1 MEGATEALV
10 EFGIKTQF
18 DDIPEKV
25 VHETKRILLDIIGC
39 AIGAISMDK
48 GKISI
53 ELARGFGGAPEATIL
68 GTGIK
73 VSSANAAFANGELM
87 HSLDYCPVL
96 SPAHVAPF
104 VTAAPLALAEVKKAS
119 GKSLITALA
128 LAHEIPSRIGIS
140 LGSMRAKEGGY
151 PVRSYGF
158 GCNTF
163 GATVGAAKVLD
174 LGPEQFRNAFG
185 TAGYFAP
192 LPAHTKW
199 VYTPR
204 NGMAKYGPSG
214 WTAQAGVVVA
224 LLAEKGYEGDR
235 TILDGEYGF
244 WAMNGS
250 QSCDWQKMTE
260 KLGQDWV
267 ILNTTYKYWPCCGL
281 FGSPLDAF
289 TKVIRDNSIKP
300 DEIEK
305 VLIKGEGYAA
315 LPRFQTTDI
324 KSHVDA
330 QMSLPYNTAMAAYG
344 INVGPEWQLR
354 SNIENPQ
361 IQSFMNKVS
370 YQPNP
375 KCEEARHQDLVVE
388 GRPYISRRPAY
399 AEVFARGTS
408 FKHEVEYANWLSMG
422 VEEYRASDEGL
433 ADKFKANVAKVL
445 KDDQAE
451 AAIDTIFHLE
461 KLDDINK
468 LTTLLSI

>member
-1 MEGATEALV
+1 MENITKTLV
-10 EFGIKTQF
+10 DFGIQTQF
-18 DDIPEKV
+18 ADLPEKV
-25 VHETKRILLDIIGC
+25 VHETKRIFLDIIGC
-39 AIGAISMDK
+39 AIGGLGMDK
-48 GKISI
+48 GRIAI
-53 ELARGFGGAPEATIL
+53 EVAKSLGGTPEATIL
-68 GTGIK
+68 GTAIK
-73 VSSANAAFANGELM
+73 VAGANAAFANGELM

-96 SPAHVAPF
+96 SPAHVAPY

-119 GKSLITALA
+119 GKTMITALA
-128 LAHEIPSRIGIS
+128 IAHEMSSRIGIS
-140 LGSMRAKEGGY
+140 QGNMRAKEGGY

-163 GATVGAAKVLD
+163 GATAGAARI
-174 LGPEQFRNAFG
+174 LGLSPEQFRDAFG

-214 WTAQAGVVVA
+214 WTAHAGVVVA

-250 QSCDWQKMTE
+250 ETFDGQKITE
-260 KLGQDWV
+260 NLGKDWV
-267 ILNTTYKYWPCCGL
+267 VLNTTYKYWPCCGL
-281 FGSPLDAF
+281 FGSSLDAF
-289 TKVIRDNSIKP
+289 SKVIRENSIKP

-305 VLIKGEGYAA
+305 ILIKGEGYAA
-315 LPRFQTTDI
+315 QPRFQTTDVR
-324 KSHVDA
+324 SHVDA
-330 QMSLPYNTAMAAYG
+330 QMSLPYNVAMVAYG
-344 INVGPEWQLR
+344 IKIGPEWQLR

-361 IQSFMNKVS
+361 IQSLMNKVS

-408 FKHEVEYANWLSMG
+408 FLQEMEYANWLSMG

-433 ADKFKANVAKVL
+433 ADKFRANVAGVL
-445 KDDQAE
+445 EGDSPK
-451 AAIDTIFHLE
+451 AAIDMILHLE
-461 KLDDINK
+461 ELDDMTELIG
-468 LTTLLSI
+468 LLSK